1 MTSSICSDLTVIEL
15 ASVLAGPAAGMF
27 FAELGARIIKVEPPQ
42 GDVTRQWKVPG
53 EDPNS
58 PLSGY
63 FSSINY
69 HKQYHRLDLKTELGR
84 QQVYDWISQADV
96 VISNYKSEQ
105 AARALG
111 MDSASLLEQNP
122 KLIYAQLSGFE
133 SYPNRTAYDVVVQ
146 AETGFMSM
154 NGTPDSGPLKM
165 PLAMMDILAAHQL
178 KEGILLALLERQQTG
193 SGKLVRTSLE
203 RSGLVSLYNQAT
215 NQLMANFT
223 PNLVGSQ
230 HPNIAPYG
238 DTFTT
243 ADDRKIVTAIGS
255 DTQFAAFCD
264 ILNTDIAGD
273 DRFCDNAQRI
283 RHRKDLGRYLQEA
296 IKQWNRDDLME
307 RCIAQDIPI
316 GAIRSMDEVIHTD
329 FARQLIREEQIEGE
343 DTKRMSTIGFEIS
356 EM

>member
-27 FAELGARIIKVEPPQ
+27 FAELGARVIKVEPPR

-53 EDPNS
+53 EDPKA

-69 HKQYHRLDLKTELGR
+69 HKEYCRLDLKTQSGR
-84 QQVYDWISQADV
+84 QQVYDWVSRADI
-96 VISNYKSEQ
+96 VISNYKSEN

-111 MDSASLLEQNP
+111 MDSSSLREQNS
-122 KLIYAQLSGFE
+122 KLIYAHLSGFE
-133 SYPNRTAYDVVVQ
+133 SYPHRTAYDVVVQ
-146 AETGFMSM
+146 AEIGFMSM

-215 NQLMANFT
+215 NQLMAGFT
-223 PNLVGSQ
+223 PGLAGSQ

-243 ADDRKIVTAIGS
+243 ADDQQIVTAIGS
-255 DTQFAAFCD
+255 DQQFAAFCD
-264 ILNTDIAGD
+264 ILNTDIAAD
-273 DRFCDNAQRI
+273 NRFCDNAQRI
-283 RHRKDLGRYLQEA
+283 RHREDLGRYLQMA
-296 IKQWNRDDLME
+296 IKQWNRNDLLE

-316 GAIRSMDEVIHTD
+316 GAVRTMDDVVQSE
-329 FARQLIREEQIEGE
+329 FAQQLIREEQIEGE

-356 EM
+356 EI